1 MSKFGLRDIS
11 EKLSGSGDIESVI
24 SSYLNYLERI
34 QRDWKSAL
42 AFYEVSTDRL
52 VSLFTLS
59 GDKLVSKDL
68 DLPVEDLPV
77 RLVRKFFHHA
87 VVAQNMGKKFV
98 LNMVFQGTPFYKAEP
113 SDKLGLLPVMPVANW
128 QSCVCLPL
136 ADSEDVFAL
145 LILASEKKN
154 AFPSKMI
161 AEVLPVNSVAAL
173 ALAQHLYRTEKGR
186 LEEEVKSAG
195 QKITAEFT
203 DKLQTMSQER
213 EMLSVKIEDQAKM
226 ISDLV
231 ESMSHMDQ
239 DSGQYR
245 DELKR
250 VQTAILALE
259 EQSSVATEFLSEA
272 YQQITSAQF
281 QLTEARATGQFVRAV
296 CDLLAQEYDN
306 EELPALLMNWM
317 CDYFSI
323 ERCSFMLLDSRGE
336 TLSVACSRGIPE
348 EIARRVR
355 VRIGQ
360 GISGWVAHNRKALLV
375 RAKED
380 SAVPQTGGAAY
391 NSDSF
396 LSVPVVHNDVLHG
409 VLNFSNKSDGAL
421 FGESDLDRASFLAA
435 VLAMSRERATQGRR
449 AALWTG

>member
-11 EKLSGSGDIESVI
+11 DKLGASGDIESVI

-34 QRDWKSAL
+34 QRDWKGAL

-59 GDKLVSKDL
+59 GERLVSKEL

-87 VVAQNMGKKFV
+87 VVAQNMGKRFV

-113 SDKLGLLPVMPVANW
+113 SDRLGLLPVMPVANW

-145 LILASEKKN
+145 LVLASEKKN

-161 AEVLPVNSVAAL
+161 SEVLPVNSVAAL

-186 LEEEVKSAG
+186 LQEELKTAG
-195 QKITAEFT
+195 SRITTEFQ
-203 DKLQTMSQER
+203 DKLHQMSEER
-213 EMLSVKIEDQAKM
+213 EVLSVKIEDQAKM
-226 ISDLV
+226 ISELV

-239 DSGQYR
+239 DSSQYR

-281 QLTEARATGQFVRAV
+281 ALTESRATGQFVRAV
-296 CDLLAQEYDN
+296 CDVLSQEYDN
-306 EELPALLMNWM
+306 EELPALLVNWM
-317 CDYFSI
+317 CDYFNI
-323 ERCSFMLLDSRGE
+323 ERCSLMLLDGRGE

-355 VRIGQ
+355 VRVGQ

-380 SAVPQTGGAAY
+380 SAVPQSSGAAY

-396 LSVPVVHNDVLHG
+396 MSVPVVHNDVLHG
-409 VLNFSNKSDGAL
+409 VLNFSNKADGAL
-421 FGESDLDRASFLAA
+421 FGDADLDRATFLAT
-435 VLAMSRERATQGRR
+435 VLGMSRERATVGKRQ
-449 AALWTG
+449 AMWS